1 VATSANIAGQRRLF
15 TFPAGPAGLDP
26 PARTQMRV
34 LVGEGEATLRVVALS
49 TGLGQHRLTGYAGL
63 PITEVDRSISELTL
77 SLLVGLPAV
86 AALLAALATAA
97 DYDEAVA
104 AVRWLH
110 QRLREQ
116 LSGHLN

>member
-15 TFPAGPAGLDP
+15 TFPTGPA
-26 PARTQMRV
+26 
-34 LVGEGEATLRVVALS
+34 
-49 TGLGQHRLTGYAGL
+49 GLGQHRLTVYAGL
-63 PITEVDRSISELTL
+63 PITKVDRRIGELTL

-97 DYDEAVA
+97 DYDEAVV